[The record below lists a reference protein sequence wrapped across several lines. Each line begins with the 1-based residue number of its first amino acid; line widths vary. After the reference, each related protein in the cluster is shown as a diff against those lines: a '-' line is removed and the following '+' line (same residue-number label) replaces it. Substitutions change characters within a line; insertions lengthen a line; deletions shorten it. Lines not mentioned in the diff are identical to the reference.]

1 MFNSIKIKVFIYMEL
16 KIRKVAFNDIKHWQ
30 IADFID
36 PCIVYGFD
44 TTLSSFTIS
53 RLVEVK
59 DDKFLKA
66 KLCNHVFIPDQ
77 IDTVFLLFRPISLA
91 SVIALYSR

>member
-1 MFNSIKIKVFIYMEL
+1 MEL
-16 KIRKVAFNDIKHWQ
+16 KIRKVAFNDIMHWQ
-30 IADFID
+30 IADFVD
-36 PCIVYGFD
+36 PSIIYGFN
-44 TTLSSFTIS
+44 TTLKSLTIS

-66 KLCNHVFIPDQ
+66 KFNNNVFIPFQ
-77 IDTVFLLFRPISLA
+77 IDTILWLFRPASLA